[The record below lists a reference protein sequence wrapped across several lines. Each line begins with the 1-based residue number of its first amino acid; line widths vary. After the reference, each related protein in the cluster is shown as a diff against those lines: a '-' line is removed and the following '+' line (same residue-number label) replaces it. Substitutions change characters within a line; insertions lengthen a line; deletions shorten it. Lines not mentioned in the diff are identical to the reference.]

1 MNSIGM
7 IEESYLLLI
16 QYYIERTKIRNLASH
31 VLYSLIMSVECFILV
46 MIYMFTSEFMNR
58 FDMQQ
63 NGTTDEDDNNGDNN
77 GDNNIKKKGKL
88 KTIVLSPN
96 VNDYDTGEDN
106 LT

>member
-1 MNSIGM
+1 
-7 IEESYLLLI
+7 
-16 QYYIERTKIRNLASH
+16 
-31 VLYSLIMSVECFILV
+31 
-46 MIYMFTSEFMNR
+46 MNR

-63 NGTTDEDDNNGDNN
+63 NGTTDEDDNNDDNN
-77 GDNNIKKKGKL
+77 GDNNIKKKGKM

>member
-1 MNSIGM
+1 MRKVTY
-7 IEESYLLLI
+7 YLYNIILKELKLEI
-16 QYYIERTKIRNLASH
+16 LA
-31 VLYSLIMSVECFILV
+31 VMYTYSLIMSVECFILV

-63 NGTTDEDDNNGDNN
+63 NGTTHEDDNNDDNN

>member
-1 MNSIGM
+1 
-7 IEESYLLLI
+7 
-16 QYYIERTKIRNLASH
+16 
-31 VLYSLIMSVECFILV
+31 MSVEYFILV

-63 NGTTDEDDNNGDNN
+63 NGTTEED
-77 GDNNIKKKGKL
+77 DNNIKKKGKL

>member
-1 MNSIGM
+1 MGLLMRM
-7 IEESYLLLI
+7 I
-16 QYYIERTKIRNLASH
+16 
-31 VLYSLIMSVECFILV
+31 IM
-46 MIYMFTSEFMNR
+46 
-58 FDMQQ
+58 D
-63 NGTTDEDDNNGDNN
+63 DNN

>member
-1 MNSIGM
+1 MYS
-7 IEESYLLLI
+7 
-16 QYYIERTKIRNLASH
+16 
-31 VLYSLIMSVECFILV
+31 YSLIMSVECFILV

-63 NGTTDEDDNNGDNN
+63 NGTTDEDDNNDDNN

-88 KTIVLSPN
+88 KTIVLLPN

>member
-63 NGTTDEDDNNGDNN
+63 NGTADEDDNNGDNN

>member
-1 MNSIGM
+1 MSIET
-7 IEESYLLLI
+7 I
-16 QYYIERTKIRNLASH
+16 SH
-31 VLYSLIMSVECFILV
+31 VLYSLNMSVEYFILV
-46 MIYMFTSEFMNR
+46 MV
-58 FDMQQ
+58 QQ
-63 NGTTDEDDNNGDNN
+63 NGTADEDDNNGDNN